1 MNSLLHT
8 NHRRTTGIASPV
20 NQNLPRFIL
29 ISLVGLALAGCETTP
44 EPPPVAAKPKPV
56 AAPVETEKEY
66 TNMSVSEAK
75 GVSSPFKTEPG
86 TIFPENKM
94 GYRLVLT
101 GGVSMPDLIATEIS
115 PTEILVQARVYNRS
129 DSAQT
134 LDIIFEVEEDKDTY
148 NAKGVRFPAN
158 RARDIKF
165 KLSQQAT
172 QNLCLIVT
180 RSQ

>member
-1 MNSLLHT
+1 
-8 NHRRTTGIASPV
+8 V
-20 NQNLPRFIL
+20 NKNLPCIIL
-29 ISLVGLALAGCETTP
+29 ISLLGLAVTGCETVP
-44 EPPPVAAKPKPV
+44 EPPPVVVAKPKPV
-56 AAPVETEKEY
+56 VVAVETEKEY
-66 TNMSVSEAK
+66 TNISVSEAK

-101 GGVSMPDLIATEIS
+101 GGVSMPNLIATEIS
-115 PTEILVQARVYNRS
+115 PTEILVQARVYNRA

-134 LDIIFEVEEDKDTY
+134 LDIIFEIGDDKDTY
-148 NAKGVRFPAN
+148 NAKGVKFPAN

-180 RSQ
+180 RSR